1 MVLRAAAA
9 GLVLVLG
16 VQAMWA
22 GAAWLTLPA
31 VAVVWGLL
39 YEVWMGRPGLIREEG
54 GSSGG
59 CDMTSS
65 SRRAGPPTMDGG
77 GVDG

>member
-1 MVLRAAAA
+1 MWRPVAA

-31 VAVVWGLL
+31 VVVVWGLML
-39 YEVWMGRPGLIREEG
+39 ETWGDR
-54 GSSGG
+54 S
-59 CDMTSS
+59 
-65 SRRAGPPTMDGG
+65 AGPSPSPCRMRAVRRWAP
-77 GVDG
+77 GVGRSPHLTGRADRG

>member
-1 MVLRAAAA
+1 MWRPVAA
-9 GLVLVLG
+9 GVVLVVA
-16 VQAMWA
+16 VQAMWTGA
-22 GAAWLTLPA
+22 GWLTLPA
-31 VAVVWGLL
+31 LAVVWGLL
-39 YEVWMGRPGLIREEG
+39 YEVWMGRPGPTCEEG